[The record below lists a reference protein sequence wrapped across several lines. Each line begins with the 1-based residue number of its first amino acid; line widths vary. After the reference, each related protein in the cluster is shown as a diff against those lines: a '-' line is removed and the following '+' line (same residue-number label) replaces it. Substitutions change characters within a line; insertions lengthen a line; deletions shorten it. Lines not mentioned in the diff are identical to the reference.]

1 MANKELESTVLSI
14 EVETSVDK
22 EGNPKFTKKK
32 LGNLVPGADP
42 NKVMAVA
49 DKIAP
54 ILKKNT
60 GYIYITE
67 VSQLTNN
74 NKKKGSVKY
83 GIYINNDIYSRK
95 WRKI

>member
-49 DKIAP
+49 DKIAYFADKEGLDAHGRSAQ
-54 ILKKNT
+54 IRFQEKEDK
-60 GYIYITE
+60 
-67 VSQLTNN
+67 
-74 NKKKGSVKY
+74 
-83 GIYINNDIYSRK
+83 
-95 WRKI
+95 

>member
-42 NKVMAVA
+42 NKVMAVGNSVESGKWFLNE
-49 DKIAP
+49 DINYL
-54 ILKKNT
+54 I
-60 GYIYITE
+60 
-67 VSQLTNN
+67 
-74 NKKKGSVKY
+74 NKKSL
-83 GIYINNDIYSRK
+83 
-95 WRKI
+95 

>member
-1 MANKELESTVLSI
+1 MAKKELESTVLSI

-22 EGNPKFTKKK
+22 EGNPKFTKNK

-67 VSQLTNN
+67 VSQLTNQ
-74 NKKKGSVKY
+74 
-83 GIYINNDIYSRK
+83 
-95 WRKI
+95 

>member
-60 GYIYITE
+60 GY
-67 VSQLTNN
+67 

>member
-1 MANKELESTVLSI
+1 MANKEIESTVLSI

-67 VSQLTNN
+67 VSQLTNQ
-74 NKKKGSVKY
+74 
-83 GIYINNDIYSRK
+83 
-95 WRKI
+95 

>member
-32 LGNLVPGADP
+32 LGNLVPVA
-42 NKVMAVA
+42 A

-67 VSQLTNN
+67 VSQLTNQ
-74 NKKKGSVKY
+74 
-83 GIYINNDIYSRK
+83 
-95 WRKI
+95 